1 MDLVIRATVVYV
13 IILLFTRIL
22 GRREL
27 SSLQPFDLILLVV
40 IGDLIQQGVT
50 QNDLSVTG
58 VVIILSTIGVI
69 QVLVSWVVF
78 RFRKLRPILNGEPV
92 VVVQNGKPIE
102 RNMRR
107 ERITV
112 EDIAEQ
118 ARLNQI
124 ESLEQIKFAILET
137 SGQISFIRT
146 GQE

>member
-1 MDLVIRATVVYV
+1 MDLVIRAAAIYLL
-13 IILLFTRIL
+13 ILLFTRAL

-58 VVIILSTIGVI
+58 VLIILSTIGI
-69 QVLVSWVVF
+69 LQFLVSFVVF
-78 RFRKLRPILNGEPV
+78 RFRKLRPMLNGEPV
-92 VVVQNGKPIE
+92 VIVQDGKPIE
-102 RNMRR
+102 RNMKR

-112 EDIAEQ
+112 DDIAEQ

-124 ESLEQIKFAILET
+124 ESLD
-137 SGQISFIRT
+137 
-146 GQE
+146 